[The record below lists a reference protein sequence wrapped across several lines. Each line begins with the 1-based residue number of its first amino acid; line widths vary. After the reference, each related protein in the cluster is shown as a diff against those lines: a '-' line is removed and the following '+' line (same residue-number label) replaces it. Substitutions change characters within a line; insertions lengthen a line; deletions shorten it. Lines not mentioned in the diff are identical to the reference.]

1 MIPRRPARTP
11 VSERSKKGLGVDK
24 SLHDIRNDLAVAIGS
39 VHAFIDGKLPPE
51 AANLQT
57 VLESLQDV
65 DAAIGRPPAR
75 VPQAD
80 AATKESFLT
89 AIIDGSPYAKV
100 LVNERGH
107 IVLVN
112 AQSEQLFGYS
122 RDELLG
128 ASIEM
133 LVPARFRPSHPA
145 LRGSFANA
153 PMPRSMGA
161 GRDLYG
167 RRKDGSEV
175 PIEIGLNPIVTDAET
190 FTLVAITD
198 ITERKHAEEL
208 RLIHAG
214 VQQHAQELEELNREL
229 ANASRFKTQF
239 VATMS
244 HELRTPLTA
253 IIGAAELLNRQK
265 LDERAQISAQ
275 TIAEAAE
282 ALLALINSVLDFS
295 KIEAGKLEL
304 QSAPFEVE
312 TIVEGAADVV
322 AELARTKGVAL
333 HTYVDPSLP
342 PLRGDADRLRQIIM
356 NLLGNAVKFTD
367 HGYVVA
373 RAVPLEILEHD
384 ILLRFDVQDS
394 GLGIALGVAERLF
407 EPFVQADGS
416 TSVKFGGTGL
426 GLSISKSL
434 VELMGGEIGAESEL
448 GAGSTFWFTA
458 RFERA
463 ADGVARTLE
472 GIGGVILTGDDTFA
486 QIVERYM
493 TSWSM
498 ESRRAENRD
507 DVLQALRVDAARQW
521 VAIVDLDSLSTV
533 DLGATIDIVSA
544 IMPKRVI
551 AVGNDRPLRKP
562 LRQSQLFDSIV
573 KAVLPEHPLPIVPAV
588 TTPSAATSRECAPV
602 LVAEDNVRL
611 QRLLK
616 LQFDDLGV
624 PVTFV
629 SDGLEAVDAASRER
643 YAMIFMDC
651 QMPNMDGLAAT
662 RAIREEEQRSGAVR
676 VPISAMTAN
685 AFAEDRAAC
694 LEAGMDDY
702 LSKPVRLADLRGML
716 ERWSKR

>member
-1 MIPRRPARTP
+1 M
-11 VSERSKKGLGVDK
+11 ER

-39 VHAFIDGKLPPE
+39 VHAFIDGKLPPDQ
-51 AANLQT
+51 ANLQT

-65 DAAIGRPPAR
+65 DAAIGKPPVNAN
-75 VPQAD
+75 D
-80 AATKESFLT
+80 AAKESFLT

-112 AQSEQLFGYS
+112 AQTEKLFGYS

-133 LVPARFRPSHPA
+133 LVPARFRPGHPA
-145 LRGSFANA
+145 LRDSFAAA
-153 PMPRSMGA
+153 PVARSMGA

-175 PIEIGLNPIVTDAET
+175 PIEIGLNPIATAVET
-190 FTLVAITD
+190 FTLAAITD
-198 ITERKHAEEL
+198 ITERKHAEEQ
-208 RLIHAG
+208 RLVHAG
-214 VQQHAQELEELNREL
+214 VRQHAAELEELNREL

-265 LDERAQISAQ
+265 LDQRAQISAQ

-282 ALLALINSVLDFS
+282 SLLALINSVLDFS

-304 QSAPFEVE
+304 QRAPFEMDTV
-312 TIVEGAADVV
+312 VEGAADVV
-322 AELARTKGVAL
+322 AELARAKGVAL
-333 HTYVDPSLP
+333 HTYVDPSIP
-342 PLRGDADRLRQIIM
+342 PLRGDAERLRQIIM

-367 HGYVVA
+367 RGYVVA
-373 RAVPLEILEHD
+373 RAVPLEILERD
-384 ILLRFDVQDS
+384 IHLRFDVQDS
-394 GLGIALGVAERLF
+394 GIGIAPGVAERLF

-434 VELMGGEIGAESEL
+434 VELMGGEIGAESEP

-463 ADGVARTLE
+463 AEGVARTLE
-472 GIGGVILTGDDTFA
+472 GIGGVILSGDDTFA
-486 QIVERYM
+486 QIVESYM

-498 ESRRAENRD
+498 ESRRAESRD
-507 DVLQALRVDAARQW
+507 DVLQALRTDAARQW
-521 VAIVDLDSLSTV
+521 VAIVDLDSIGAV

-573 KAVLPEHPLPIVPAV
+573 KAVMPEHPLPIVPAASA
-588 TTPSAATSRECAPV
+588 PSAATSGEYAPV

-629 SDGLEAVDAASRER
+629 SDGLQAVAAASRER

-662 RAIREEEQRSGAVR
+662 RAIREAEQRSGAFR

-702 LSKPVRLADLRGML
+702 LPKPVRLADLRGML

>member
-1 MIPRRPARTP
+1 MDRT
-11 VSERSKKGLGVDK
+11 
-24 SLHDIRNDLAVAIGS
+24 LHDIRNDLAVAIGS
-39 VHAFIDGKLPPE
+39 VHAFIDGKLEPDE
-51 AANLQT
+51 ANLQI

-65 DAAIGRPPAR
+65 DAAIGQPPLRA
-75 VPQAD
+75 PQAD
-80 AATKESFLT
+80 ADAKERFLN
-89 AIIDGSPYAKV
+89 AIIDGSPFAKV
-100 LVNERGH
+100 LVNARGR
-107 IVLVN
+107 IALVN
-112 AQSEQLFGYS
+112 AQTEKLFGYS

-128 ASIEM
+128 ESIEM
-133 LVPARFRPSHPA
+133 LVPARFRLGHPA
-145 LRGSFANA
+145 LRSTFTESPVA
-153 PMPRSMGA
+153 RSMGA

-175 PIEIGLNPIVTDAET
+175 PIEIGLNPIPTDGET
-190 FTLVAITD
+190 FTLAAITD
-198 ITERKHAEEL
+198 ITERKRAEEL
-208 RLIHAG
+208 RLVHAG
-214 VQQHAQELEELNREL
+214 MQLHAAELEELNREL

-275 TIAEAAE
+275 TIEEAAE

-304 QSAPFEVE
+304 QSAPFDMGTV
-312 TIVEGAADVV
+312 VEGAADVV

-333 HTYVDPSLP
+333 HTYVDPAIP
-342 PLRGDADRLRQIIM
+342 PLRGDADRLRQIIL

-367 HGYVVA
+367 RGYVVA
-373 RAVPLEILEHD
+373 RALPLQTFEHD
-384 ILLRFDVQDS
+384 VVLRFDVQDS
-394 GLGIALGVAERLF
+394 GIGIAPGVAERLF

-426 GLSISKSL
+426 GLSICERL

-573 KAVLPEHPLPIVPAV
+573 KAVMPDHPLPVVPASGV
-588 TTPSAATSRECAPV
+588 PSDAVSREHAPV
-602 LVAEDNVRL
+602 LVAEDNARL

-629 SDGLEAVDAASRER
+629 SDGRQAVEAARNER

-662 RAIREEEQRSGAVR
+662 RAIREEERRSGNVR

-702 LSKPVRLADLRGML
+702 LPKPVRLADLRGML
-716 ERWSKR
+716 DRWSP

>member
-1 MIPRRPARTP
+1 MDRT
-11 VSERSKKGLGVDK
+11 
-24 SLHDIRNDLAVAIGS
+24 LHDIRNDLAVAIGS
-39 VHAFIDGKLPPE
+39 VHAFIDGKLEPDE
-51 AANLQT
+51 ANLQI

-65 DAAIGRPPAR
+65 DAAIGQPPLRA
-75 VPQAD
+75 PQAD
-80 AATKESFLT
+80 ADAKERFLN
-89 AIIDGSPYAKV
+89 AIIDGSPFAKV
-100 LVNERGH
+100 LVNARGR
-107 IVLVN
+107 IALVN
-112 AQSEQLFGYS
+112 AQTEKLFGYS

-128 ASIEM
+128 ESIEM
-133 LVPARFRPSHPA
+133 LVPARFRLGHPA
-145 LRGSFANA
+145 LRSTFTESPVA
-153 PMPRSMGA
+153 RSMGA

-175 PIEIGLNPIVTDAET
+175 PIEIGLNPIPTDGET
-190 FTLVAITD
+190 FTLAAITD
-198 ITERKHAEEL
+198 ITERKRAEEL
-208 RLIHAG
+208 RLVHAG
-214 VQQHAQELEELNREL
+214 MQLHAAELEELNREL

-275 TIAEAAE
+275 TIEEAAE

-304 QSAPFEVE
+304 QSAPFDMGTV
-312 TIVEGAADVV
+312 VEGAADVV

-333 HTYVDPSLP
+333 HTYVDPAIP
-342 PLRGDADRLRQIIM
+342 PLRGDADRLRQIIL

-367 HGYVVA
+367 RGYVVA
-373 RAVPLEILEHD
+373 RALPLQTFEHD
-384 ILLRFDVQDS
+384 VVLRFDVQDS
-394 GLGIALGVAERLF
+394 GIGIAPGVAERLF

-463 ADGVARTLE
+463 AEGVARTLE

-573 KAVLPEHPLPIVPAV
+573 KAVMPDHPLPVVPASGV
-588 TTPSAATSRECAPV
+588 PSDAVSREHAPV
-602 LVAEDNVRL
+602 LVAEDNARL

-629 SDGLEAVDAASRER
+629 SDGRQAVEAARNER

-662 RAIREEEQRSGAVR
+662 RAIREEERRSGNVR

-702 LSKPVRLADLRGML
+702 LPKPVRLADLRGML
-716 ERWSKR
+716 DRWSP

>member
-1 MIPRRPARTP
+1 MDR
-11 VSERSKKGLGVDK
+11 

-39 VHAFIDGKLPPE
+39 VHAFIDGKLPPDQ
-51 AANLQT
+51 ANLQT

-65 DAAIGRPPAR
+65 DAAIGKPSVRA
-75 VPQAD
+75 PQAG
-80 AATKESFLT
+80 APAKESFLT
-89 AIIDGSPYAKV
+89 AIIEGSPYAKV

-112 AQSEQLFGYS
+112 AQTEKLFGYS

-133 LVPARFRPSHPA
+133 LVPARFRPGHPA
-145 LRGSFANA
+145 LRGSFADA
-153 PMPRSMGA
+153 PVARSMGA
-161 GRDLYG
+161 ERDLYG

-175 PIEIGLNPIVTDAET
+175 PIEIGLNPIISDAET
-190 FTLVAITD
+190 FTLAAITD
-198 ITERKHAEEL
+198 ITERKHAEEM

-214 VQQHAQELEELNREL
+214 VQQHAAELEELNREL
-229 ANASRFKTQF
+229 GNASRFKTQF

-304 QSAPFEVE
+304 QSAPFEME
-312 TIVEGAADVV
+312 TVVEGAADVV

-367 HGYVVA
+367 RGYVVA

-394 GLGIALGVAERLF
+394 GIGIAPGVAERLF

-434 VELMGGEIGAESEL
+434 VELMGGEIGAESEP

-463 ADGVARTLE
+463 AEGVARTLE
-472 GIGGVILTGDDTFA
+472 GIGGVILSGDDTFA
-486 QIVERYM
+486 QIVESYM

-498 ESRRAENRD
+498 ESRRAGNRD
-507 DVLQALRVDAARQW
+507 DVLQAFRTDAARQW
-521 VAIVDLDSLSTV
+521 VAIVDLDSPGTV
-533 DLGATIDIVSA
+533 DLGTTIDIVSA

-573 KAVLPEHPLPIVPAV
+573 KAVMPEHPVPIVPAV
-588 TTPSAATSRECAPV
+588 TAPTATASREYASV

-629 SDGLEAVDAASRER
+629 SDGLQAVEAASRGR

-662 RAIREEEQRSGAVR
+662 RAIREEEQRSGAVH

-702 LSKPVRLADLRGML
+702 LPKPVRLADLRGML

>member
-1 MIPRRPARTP
+1 MDRT
-11 VSERSKKGLGVDK
+11 
-24 SLHDIRNDLAVAIGS
+24 LHDIRNDLAVAIGS
-39 VHAFIDGKLPPE
+39 VHAFIDGKLEPDE
-51 AANLQT
+51 ANLQI

-65 DAAIGRPPAR
+65 DAAIGQPPLRA
-75 VPQAD
+75 PQAD
-80 AATKESFLT
+80 ADAKERFLN
-89 AIIDGSPYAKV
+89 AIIDGSPFAKV
-100 LVNERGH
+100 LVNARGR
-107 IVLVN
+107 IALVN
-112 AQSEQLFGYS
+112 AQTEKLFGYS

-128 ASIEM
+128 ESIEM
-133 LVPARFRPSHPA
+133 LVPARFRLGHPA
-145 LRGSFANA
+145 LRSTFTESPVA
-153 PMPRSMGA
+153 RSMGA

-175 PIEIGLNPIVTDAET
+175 PIEIGLNPIPTDGET
-190 FTLVAITD
+190 FTLAAITD
-198 ITERKHAEEL
+198 ITERKRAEEL
-208 RLIHAG
+208 RLVHAG
-214 VQQHAQELEELNREL
+214 MQLHAAELEELNREL

-275 TIAEAAE
+275 TIEEAAE

-304 QSAPFEVE
+304 QSAPFDMGTV
-312 TIVEGAADVV
+312 VEGAADVV

-333 HTYVDPSLP
+333 HTYVDPAIP
-342 PLRGDADRLRQIIM
+342 PLRGDADRLRQIIL

-367 HGYVVA
+367 RGYVVA
-373 RAVPLEILEHD
+373 RALPLQTFEHD
-384 ILLRFDVQDS
+384 VVLRFDVQDS
-394 GLGIALGVAERLF
+394 GIGIAPGVAERLF

-573 KAVLPEHPLPIVPAV
+573 KAVMPDHPLPVVPASGV
-588 TTPSAATSRECAPV
+588 PSDAVSREHAPV
-602 LVAEDNVRL
+602 LVAEDNARL

-629 SDGLEAVDAASRER
+629 SDGRQAVEAARNER

-662 RAIREEEQRSGAVR
+662 RAIREEERRSGNVR

-702 LSKPVRLADLRGML
+702 LPKPVRLADLRGML
-716 ERWSKR
+716 DRWSP